1 MNFADVERL
10 AKASGFIVA
19 MNEGDLLTL
28 PAGHII
34 VNYVKE
40 DSVYIKWSTYA
51 KSDRSQVE
59 SDKASWP
66 HTSFW
71 PALTT
76 RNCTTSSKRMSKKFE
91 WPNGLRLGLSGPIG
105 SQDCFA
111 F

>member
-1 MNFADVERL
+1 MSFADVEKL

-19 MNEGDLLTL
+19 MNEGDVLTL

-59 SDKASWP
+59 SDIASLMAA
-66 HTSFW
+66 HEFLAGTDYKKLYDIIQ
-71 PALTT
+71 AD
-76 RNCTTSSKRMSKKFE
+76 SKE
-91 WPNGLRLGLSGPIG
+91 L
-105 SQDCFA
+105 
-111 F
+111 

>member
-1 MNFADVERL
+1 MNFADVEML

-51 KSDRSQVE
+51 KSDRFQVE
-59 SDKASWP
+59 SDIASLMAA
-66 HTSFW
+66 HEFLAGTDYKKLYDIIQ
-71 PALTT
+71 AD
-76 RNCTTSSKRMSKKFE
+76 SKE
-91 WPNGLRLGLSGPIG
+91 L
-105 SQDCFA
+105 
-111 F
+111 

>member
-1 MNFADVERL
+1 MNFADVEML

-59 SDKASWP
+59 SDIASLMAA
-66 HTSFW
+66 HEFLAGTDY
-71 PALTT
+71 
-76 RNCTTSSKRMSKKFE
+76 KKLYDIIQADVQE
-91 WPNGLRLGLSGPIG
+91 V
-105 SQDCFA
+105 
-111 F
+111 

>member
-1 MNFADVERL
+1 MSFADVEKL

-59 SDKASWP
+59 SDIASLMAA
-66 HTSFW
+66 HEFLAGTDY
-71 PALTT
+71 
-76 RNCTTSSKRMSKKFE
+76 KKLYDIIQADVQ
-91 WPNGLRLGLSGPIG
+91 GV
-105 SQDCFA
+105 
-111 F
+111 